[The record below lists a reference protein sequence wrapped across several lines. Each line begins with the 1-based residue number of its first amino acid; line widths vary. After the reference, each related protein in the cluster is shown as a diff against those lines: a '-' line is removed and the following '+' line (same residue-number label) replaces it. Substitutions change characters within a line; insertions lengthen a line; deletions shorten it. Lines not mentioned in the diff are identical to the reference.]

1 MKKCSQCG
9 RAYSDLITT
18 CSYCGT
24 PLGGGAPAGSA
35 RPVPPPVRPAAQ
47 PVRSS
52 TPPVQSA
59 PQPVR
64 SSTPPVQPAPQ
75 PVRSSTPPAQSAPA
89 VSPAS
94 ENVGKGFLG
103 ACLFAIGG
111 AVIQAI
117 LINVGVVAAFSGII
131 TYFLA
136 IYGYQKFSGIGNAS
150 SKKAIWI
157 SIPISL
163 LMITLGTAF
172 GYSFYCANLWG
183 VRVSE
188 AAHLIQQNSALIE
201 AMGEDIM
208 STLMLWG
215 ASVVVSLIRGRKK
228 K

>member
-24 PLGGGAPAGSA
+24 PLGGNAPAGSA
-35 RPVPPPVRPAAQ
+35 RPVPPPARPAAQ

-52 TPPVQSA
+52 TPPVQTA
-59 PQPVR
+59 P
-64 SSTPPVQPAPQ
+64 QPAPQ
-75 PVRSSTPPAQSAPA
+75 PARSSTPPAQPAPA
-89 VSPAS
+89 AGLAA

-103 ACLFAIGG
+103 ACLFGLGG
-111 AVIQAI
+111 AVVQAI
-117 LINVGVVAAFSGII
+117 LINIGIVAAISGII

-136 IYGYQKFSGIGNAS
+136 IYGYQKLSGAGAAS
-150 SKKAIWI
+150 SKKAVWI
-157 SIPISL
+157 AIPISL
-163 LMITLGTAF
+163 LMIMLGTAF

-188 AAHLIQQNSALIE
+188 AAHLIQQNSALID
-201 AMGEDIM
+201 AMGQDIM
-208 STLMLWG
+208 SSLMLWG
-215 ASVVVSLIRGRKK
+215 ASVVISLIRGRKK

>member
-24 PLGGGAPAGSA
+24 PLGGNAPAGSA
-35 RPVPPPVRPAAQ
+35 RPVPPPARPAAQ

-52 TPPVQSA
+52 TPPVQTA
-59 PQPVR
+59 P
-64 SSTPPVQPAPQ
+64 QPAPQ

-150 SKKAIWI
+150 SKKAVWI
-157 SIPISL
+157 AIPISL
-163 LMITLGTAF
+163 LMIMLGTAF

-188 AAHLIQQNSALIE
+188 AAHLIQQNSALVE

>member
-24 PLGGGAPAGSA
+24 PLGGNAPAGSA
-35 RPVPPPVRPAAQ
+35 RPVPPPARPAAQ

-52 TPPVQSA
+52 TPPVQTA
-59 PQPVR
+59 P
-64 SSTPPVQPAPQ
+64 QPAPQ
-75 PVRSSTPPAQSAPA
+75 PARSSTPPAQPAPA
-89 VSPAS
+89 AGLAA

-103 ACLFAIGG
+103 ACLFGLGG
-111 AVIQAI
+111 AVVQAI
-117 LINVGVVAAFSGII
+117 LINIGIVAAISGII

-136 IYGYQKFSGIGNAS
+136 IYGYQKLSGIGNAS

-215 ASVVVSLIRGRKK
+215 ASVVISLIRGRKK

>member
-24 PLGGGAPAGSA
+24 PLGGNAPAGSA
-35 RPVPPPVRPAAQ
+35 RPVPPPARPAAQ

-52 TPPVQSA
+52 TPPVQTA
-59 PQPVR
+59 P
-64 SSTPPVQPAPQ
+64 QPAPQ
-75 PVRSSTPPAQSAPA
+75 PARSSMLPAQPAPA
-89 VSPAS
+89 AGLAA

-103 ACLFAIGG
+103 ACLFGLGG
-111 AVIQAI
+111 AVVQAI
-117 LINVGVVAAFSGII
+117 LINIGIVAAISGII

-136 IYGYQKFSGIGNAS
+136 VYGYQKLSGAGAAS
-150 SKKAIWI
+150 SKKAVWI
-157 SIPISL
+157 AIPISL
-163 LMITLGTAF
+163 LMIMLGTAF

-188 AAHLIQQNSALIE
+188 AAHLIQQNSALVE

-215 ASVVVSLIRGRKK
+215 ASVVISLIRGRKK

>member
-24 PLGGGAPAGSA
+24 PLGGNAPAGSA
-35 RPVPPPVRPAAQ
+35 RPVPPPARPAAQ

-52 TPPVQSA
+52 TPPVQTA
-59 PQPVR
+59 P
-64 SSTPPVQPAPQ
+64 QPAPQ
-75 PVRSSTPPAQSAPA
+75 PARSSTPPAQPAPA
-89 VSPAS
+89 AGLAA

-103 ACLFAIGG
+103 ACLFGLGG
-111 AVIQAI
+111 AVVQAI
-117 LINVGVVAAFSGII
+117 LINIGIVAAISGII

-136 IYGYQKFSGIGNAS
+136 AYGYQKLSGAGAAS
-150 SKKAIWI
+150 SKKAVWI
-157 SIPISL
+157 AIPISL
-163 LMITLGTAF
+163 LMIMLGTAF

-188 AAHLIQQNSALIE
+188 AAHLIQQNSALID
-201 AMGEDIM
+201 AMGQDIM
-208 STLMLWG
+208 SSLMLWG
-215 ASVVVSLIRGRKK
+215 ASVVISLIRGRKK

>member
-24 PLGGGAPAGSA
+24 PLGGNAPAGSA
-35 RPVPPPVRPAAQ
+35 RPVPPPARPAAQ

-52 TPPVQSA
+52 TPPVQTA
-59 PQPVR
+59 P
-64 SSTPPVQPAPQ
+64 QPAPQ
-75 PVRSSTPPAQSAPA
+75 PARSSTPPAQPAPA
-89 VSPAS
+89 AGPAA

-103 ACLFAIGG
+103 ACLFGLGG
-111 AVIQAI
+111 AVVQAI
-117 LINVGVVAAFSGII
+117 LINIGIVAAISGII

-136 IYGYQKFSGIGNAS
+136 VYGYQKLSGAGAAS
-150 SKKAIWI
+150 SKKAVWI
-157 SIPISL
+157 AIPISL
-163 LMITLGTAF
+163 LMIMLGTAF

-188 AAHLIQQNSALIE
+188 AAHLIQQNSALID
-201 AMGEDIM
+201 AMGQDIM
-208 STLMLWG
+208 SSLMLWG
-215 ASVVVSLIRGRKK
+215 ASVVISLICGRKK

>member
-24 PLGGGAPAGSA
+24 PLGGNAPAGSA
-35 RPVPPPVRPAAQ
+35 RPVPPPARPAAQ

-52 TPPVQSA
+52 TPPVQTA
-59 PQPVR
+59 P
-64 SSTPPVQPAPQ
+64 QPAPQ
-75 PVRSSTPPAQSAPA
+75 PARSSTPPAQPAPA
-89 VSPAS
+89 AGLAA

-103 ACLFAIGG
+103 ACLFGLGG
-111 AVIQAI
+111 AVVQAI
-117 LINVGVVAAFSGII
+117 LINIGIVAAISGII

-136 IYGYQKFSGIGNAS
+136 IYGYQKLSGIGNAS

-188 AAHLIQQNSALIE
+188 AAHLIQQNSALVE

-208 STLMLWG
+208 SSLMLWG
-215 ASVVVSLIRGRKK
+215 AAVVVSLIRGRKK
-228 K
+228 

>member
-24 PLGGGAPAGSA
+24 PLGGNAPAGSA
-35 RPVPPPVRPAAQ
+35 RPVPPPARPAAQ

-52 TPPVQSA
+52 TPPVQTAPQTA
-59 PQPVR
+59 PQP
-64 SSTPPVQPAPQ
+64 A
-75 PVRSSTPPAQSAPA
+75 RSSTPPAQPAPA
-89 VSPAS
+89 AGLAA

-103 ACLFAIGG
+103 ACLFGLGG
-111 AVIQAI
+111 AVVQAI
-117 LINVGVVAAFSGII
+117 LINIGIVAAISGII

-136 IYGYQKFSGIGNAS
+136 VYGYQKLSGAGAAS
-150 SKKAIWI
+150 SKKAVWI
-157 SIPISL
+157 AIPISL
-163 LMITLGTAF
+163 LMIMLGTAF

-188 AAHLIQQNSALIE
+188 AAHLIQQNSALVE

-215 ASVVVSLIRGRKK
+215 ASVVISLIRGRKK

>member
-9 RAYSDLITT
+9 RLYSDLIKT

-24 PLGGGAPAGSA
+24 SLDSSAPAGSSK
-35 RPVPPPVRPAAQ
+35 PV
-47 PVRSS
+47 
-52 TPPVQSA
+52 TP
-59 PQPVR
+59 PVR

-75 PVRSSTPPAQSAPA
+75 PARSSMPPVQPAPQPARSSTSPAQPAPA
-89 VSPAS
+89 AGPAA

-103 ACLFAIGG
+103 ACLFAMGG

-117 LINVGVVAAFSGII
+117 LINIGIVAAISGII

-136 IYGYQKFSGIGNAS
+136 IYGYQKLSGIGNAS

-157 SIPISL
+157 AIPISL
-163 LMITLGTAF
+163 LMIMLGTAF
-172 GYSFYCANLWG
+172 GYSFYCAKLWG

-188 AAHLIQQNSALIE
+188 AAHLIQQNSALID
-201 AMGEDIM
+201 AMGQDIM
-208 STLMLWG
+208 SSLMLWG
-215 ASVVVSLIRGRKK
+215 VSVVISLIRIRKK

>member
-24 PLGGGAPAGSA
+24 PLGGNAPAGSA
-35 RPVPPPVRPAAQ
+35 RPVPPPARPAAQ

-52 TPPVQSA
+52 TPPVQTA
-59 PQPVR
+59 P
-64 SSTPPVQPAPQ
+64 QPAPQ
-75 PVRSSTPPAQSAPA
+75 PARSSMPPAQPAPA
-89 VSPAS
+89 AGLAA

-103 ACLFAIGG
+103 ACLFGLGG
-111 AVIQAI
+111 AVVQAI
-117 LINVGVVAAFSGII
+117 LINIGIVAAISGII

-136 IYGYQKFSGIGNAS
+136 VYGYQKLSGAGAAS
-150 SKKAIWI
+150 SKKAVWI
-157 SIPISL
+157 AIPISL
-163 LMITLGTAF
+163 LMIMLGTAF

-188 AAHLIQQNSALIE
+188 AAHLIQQNSALVE

-215 ASVVVSLIRGRKK
+215 ASVVISLIRGRKK

>member
-24 PLGGGAPAGSA
+24 PLGGNAPAGSA
-35 RPVPPPVRPAAQ
+35 RPVPPPARPAAQ

-52 TPPVQSA
+52 TPPVQTA
-59 PQPVR
+59 P
-64 SSTPPVQPAPQ
+64 QPAPQ
-75 PVRSSTPPAQSAPA
+75 PARSSTPPAQPAPA
-89 VSPAS
+89 AGLAA

-103 ACLFAIGG
+103 ASLFGLGG
-111 AVIQAI
+111 AVVQAI
-117 LINVGVVAAFSGII
+117 LINIGIVAAITGII

-150 SKKAIWI
+150 SKKAVWI
-157 SIPISL
+157 AIPISL
-163 LMITLGTAF
+163 LMIMLGTAF

-188 AAHLIQQNSALIE
+188 AAHLIQQNSALID
-201 AMGEDIM
+201 AMGQDIM
-208 STLMLWG
+208 SSLMLWG
-215 ASVVVSLIRGRKK
+215 ASVVISLIRGRKK

>member
-24 PLGGGAPAGSA
+24 PLGGNAPAGSA
-35 RPVPPPVRPAAQ
+35 RPVPPPARPAAQ

-52 TPPVQSA
+52 TPPVQTA
-59 PQPVR
+59 P
-64 SSTPPVQPAPQ
+64 QPAPQ

-94 ENVGKGFLG
+94 ENAGMGFLG

-150 SKKAIWI
+150 SKKAGWI
-157 SIPISL
+157 AIPISL
-163 LMITLGTAF
+163 LMIMLGTAF

-188 AAHLIQQNSALIE
+188 AAHLIQQNSALID
-201 AMGEDIM
+201 AMGQDIM
-208 STLMLWG
+208 SSLMLWG
-215 ASVVVSLIRGRKK
+215 ASVVISLICGRKK

>member
-24 PLGGGAPAGSA
+24 PLGGNAPAGSA
-35 RPVPPPVRPAAQ
+35 RPVPPPARPAAQ

-52 TPPVQSA
+52 TPPVQTA
-59 PQPVR
+59 P
-64 SSTPPVQPAPQ
+64 QPAPQ
-75 PVRSSTPPAQSAPA
+75 PARSSTPPAQPAPA
-89 VSPAS
+89 AGLAS

-103 ACLFAIGG
+103 ACLFGLGG
-111 AVIQAI
+111 AVVQAI
-117 LINVGVVAAFSGII
+117 LINIGIVAAISGII

-136 IYGYQKFSGIGNAS
+136 VYGYQKLSGAGAAS
-150 SKKAIWI
+150 SKKAVWI
-157 SIPISL
+157 AIPISL
-163 LMITLGTAF
+163 LMIMLGTAF

-188 AAHLIQQNSALIE
+188 AAHLIQQNSALID
-201 AMGEDIM
+201 AMGQDIM
-208 STLMLWG
+208 SSLMLWG
-215 ASVVVSLIRGRKK
+215 VSVVISLIGRKK

>member
-24 PLGGGAPAGSA
+24 PLGGNAPAGSA
-35 RPVPPPVRPAAQ
+35 RPVPPPARPAAQ

-52 TPPVQSA
+52 TPPVQTA
-59 PQPVR
+59 P
-64 SSTPPVQPAPQ
+64 QPAPQ
-75 PVRSSTPPAQSAPA
+75 PARSSTPPAQPAPA
-89 VSPAS
+89 AGLAA

-150 SKKAIWI
+150 SKKAVWI
-157 SIPISL
+157 AIPISL
-163 LMITLGTAF
+163 LMIMLGTAF

-188 AAHLIQQNSALIE
+188 AAHLIQQNSALID
-201 AMGEDIM
+201 AMGQDIM
-208 STLMLWG
+208 SSLMLWG
-215 ASVVVSLIRGRKK
+215 ASVVISLIRGRKK

>member
-24 PLGGGAPAGSA
+24 PLGGNAPAGSA
-35 RPVPPPVRPAAQ
+35 RPVPPPARPAAQ

-52 TPPVQSA
+52 TPPVQTA
-59 PQPVR
+59 P
-64 SSTPPVQPAPQ
+64 QPAPQ
-75 PVRSSTPPAQSAPA
+75 PARSSMPPAQPAPA
-89 VSPAS
+89 AGLAA

-103 ACLFAIGG
+103 ACLFGLGG
-111 AVIQAI
+111 AVVQAI
-117 LINVGVVAAFSGII
+117 LINIGIVAAISGII

-136 IYGYQKFSGIGNAS
+136 VYGYQKLSGAGAAS
-150 SKKAIWI
+150 SKKAVWI
-157 SIPISL
+157 AIPISL
-163 LMITLGTAF
+163 LMIMLGTAF

-188 AAHLIQQNSALIE
+188 AAHLIQQNSALID
-201 AMGEDIM
+201 AMGQDIM
-208 STLMLWG
+208 SSLMLWG
-215 ASVVVSLIRGRKK
+215 ASVVISLIRSRKK

>member
-24 PLGGGAPAGSA
+24 PLGGNAPAGSA
-35 RPVPPPVRPAAQ
+35 RPVPPPARPAAQ

-52 TPPVQSA
+52 TPPVQTA
-59 PQPVR
+59 P
-64 SSTPPVQPAPQ
+64 QPAPQ
-75 PVRSSTPPAQSAPA
+75 PARSSTPPAQPAPDA
-89 VSPAS
+89 GLAA

-103 ACLFAIGG
+103 ACLFGLGG
-111 AVIQAI
+111 AVVQAI
-117 LINVGVVAAFSGII
+117 LINIGIVAAISGII

-136 IYGYQKFSGIGNAS
+136 VYGYQKLSGAGAAS
-150 SKKAIWI
+150 SKKAVWI
-157 SIPISL
+157 AIPISL
-163 LMITLGTAF
+163 LMIMLGTAF

-188 AAHLIQQNSALIE
+188 AAHLIQQNSALVE

-215 ASVVVSLIRGRKK
+215 ASVVISLIRGRKK

>member
-24 PLGGGAPAGSA
+24 PLGGNAPAGSA
-35 RPVPPPVRPAAQ
+35 RPVPPPARPAAQ

-52 TPPVQSA
+52 TPPVQTA
-59 PQPVR
+59 P
-64 SSTPPVQPAPQ
+64 QPAPQ
-75 PVRSSTPPAQSAPA
+75 PARSSTPPAQPAPA
-89 VSPAS
+89 AGLAA

-103 ACLFAIGG
+103 ACLFGLGG
-111 AVIQAI
+111 AVVQAI
-117 LINVGVVAAFSGII
+117 LINIGIVAAISGII

-136 IYGYQKFSGIGNAS
+136 VYGYQKLSGAGAAS
-150 SKKAIWI
+150 SKKAVWI
-157 SIPISL
+157 AIPISL
-163 LMITLGTAF
+163 LMIMLGTAF

-188 AAHLIQQNSALIE
+188 AAHLIQQNSALID
-201 AMGEDIM
+201 AMGQDIM
-208 STLMLWG
+208 SSLMLWG
-215 ASVVVSLIRGRKK
+215 ASVVISLIRSRKK

>member
-24 PLGGGAPAGSA
+24 PLGGNAPAGSA
-35 RPVPPPVRPAAQ
+35 RPVPPPARPAAQ

-52 TPPVQSA
+52 TPPVQTA
-59 PQPVR
+59 P
-64 SSTPPVQPAPQ
+64 QPAPQ
-75 PVRSSTPPAQSAPA
+75 PARSSTPPAQPAPA
-89 VSPAS
+89 AGLAA

-103 ACLFAIGG
+103 ACLFGLGG
-111 AVIQAI
+111 AVVQAI
-117 LINVGVVAAFSGII
+117 LINIGIVAAISGII

-136 IYGYQKFSGIGNAS
+136 VYGYQKLSGAGAAS
-150 SKKAIWI
+150 SKKAVWI
-157 SIPISL
+157 AIPISL
-163 LMITLGTAF
+163 LMIMLGTAF

-188 AAHLIQQNSALIE
+188 AAHLIQQNSALID
-201 AMGEDIM
+201 AMGQDIM
-208 STLMLWG
+208 SSLMLWG
-215 ASVVVSLIRGRKK
+215 ASVVISLIRGRKK

>member
-24 PLGGGAPAGSA
+24 PLGGNAPAGSA
-35 RPVPPPVRPAAQ
+35 RPVPPPARPAAQ

-52 TPPVQSA
+52 TPPVQTA
-59 PQPVR
+59 P
-64 SSTPPVQPAPQ
+64 QPAPQ
-75 PVRSSTPPAQSAPA
+75 PARSSMPPAQPAPA
-89 VSPAS
+89 AGLAA

-103 ACLFAIGG
+103 ACLFGLGG
-111 AVIQAI
+111 AVVQAI
-117 LINVGVVAAFSGII
+117 LINIGIVAAISGII

-136 IYGYQKFSGIGNAS
+136 VYGYQKLSGAGAAS
-150 SKKAIWI
+150 SKKAVWI
-157 SIPISL
+157 AIPISL
-163 LMITLGTAF
+163 LMIMLGTAF

>member
-24 PLGGGAPAGSA
+24 PLGGNAPAGSA
-35 RPVPPPVRPAAQ
+35 RPVPPPARPAAQ

-52 TPPVQSA
+52 TPPVQTA
-59 PQPVR
+59 P
-64 SSTPPVQPAPQ
+64 QPAPQ
-75 PVRSSTPPAQSAPA
+75 PARSSTPPAQPAPA
-89 VSPAS
+89 AGLAA

-103 ACLFAIGG
+103 ACLFGLGG
-111 AVIQAI
+111 AVVQAI
-117 LINVGVVAAFSGII
+117 LINIGIVAAISGII

-136 IYGYQKFSGIGNAS
+136 IYGYQKLSGAGAAS
-150 SKKAIWI
+150 SKKAVWI
-157 SIPISL
+157 AIPISL
-163 LMITLGTAF
+163 LMIMLGTAF

-188 AAHLIQQNSALIE
+188 AAHLIQQNSALVE

-208 STLMLWG
+208 SSLMLWG
-215 ASVVVSLIRGRKK
+215 AAVVVSLIRGRKK
-228 K
+228 

>member
-24 PLGGGAPAGSA
+24 PLGGNAPAGSA
-35 RPVPPPVRPAAQ
+35 RPVPPPARPAAQ

-52 TPPVQSA
+52 TPPVQTA
-59 PQPVR
+59 P
-64 SSTPPVQPAPQ
+64 QPAPQ
-75 PVRSSTPPAQSAPA
+75 PARSSTPPAQSAPA

-150 SKKAIWI
+150 SKKAVWI
-157 SIPISL
+157 AIPISL
-163 LMITLGTAF
+163 LMIMLGTAF

-188 AAHLIQQNSALIE
+188 AAHLIQQNSALID
-201 AMGEDIM
+201 AMGQDIM
-208 STLMLWG
+208 SSLMLWG
-215 ASVVVSLIRGRKK
+215 ASVVISLIRGRKK

>member
-18 CSYCGT
+18 CSYCGA
-24 PLGGGAPAGSA
+24 PLGGGATAGSA
-35 RPVPPPVRPAAQ
+35 KPVPPPTRPAAQ
-47 PVRSS
+47 PVRS
-52 TPPVQSA
+52 TPPVQPA
-59 PQPVR
+59 PQPAR

-75 PVRSSTPPAQSAPA
+75 PVCSSTSPAQPAPA
-89 VSPAS
+89 AGPAA

-117 LINVGVVAAFSGII
+117 LINIGIVAAISGII

-136 IYGYQKFSGIGNAS
+136 IYGYQKLSGIGNAS

-157 SIPISL
+157 AIPVSL
-163 LMITLGTAF
+163 LMIILGTAF
-172 GYSFYCANLWG
+172 GYSFYCAKLWG

-188 AAHLIQQNSALIE
+188 AAHLIQQNSALID
-201 AMGEDIM
+201 AMGQDIM

>member
-24 PLGGGAPAGSA
+24 PLGGNAPAGSA
-35 RPVPPPVRPAAQ
+35 RPVPPPARPAAQ

-52 TPPVQSA
+52 TPPVQTA
-59 PQPVR
+59 P
-64 SSTPPVQPAPQ
+64 QPAPQ
-75 PVRSSTPPAQSAPA
+75 PARSSTPPAQPAPA
-89 VSPAS
+89 AGLAA

-188 AAHLIQQNSALIE
+188 AAHLIQQNSALVE

>member
-24 PLGGGAPAGSA
+24 PLGGNAPAGSA

-52 TPPVQSA
+52 TPPVQTA
-59 PQPVR
+59 P
-64 SSTPPVQPAPQ
+64 QPAPQ
-75 PVRSSTPPAQSAPA
+75 PARSSTPPAQPAPA
-89 VSPAS
+89 ADLAA

-103 ACLFAIGG
+103 ACLFGLGG
-111 AVIQAI
+111 AVVQAI
-117 LINVGVVAAFSGII
+117 LINIGIVAAISGII

-136 IYGYQKFSGIGNAS
+136 VYGYQKLSGAGAAS
-150 SKKAIWI
+150 SKKAVWI
-157 SIPISL
+157 AIPISL
-163 LMITLGTAF
+163 LMIMLGTAF

-188 AAHLIQQNSALIE
+188 AAHLIQQNSALVE

-215 ASVVVSLIRGRKK
+215 ASVVISLIRGRKK

>member
-24 PLGGGAPAGSA
+24 PLGGNAPAGSA
-35 RPVPPPVRPAAQ
+35 RPVPPPARPAAQ

-52 TPPVQSA
+52 TPPVQTA
-59 PQPVR
+59 P
-64 SSTPPVQPAPQ
+64 QPAPQ
-75 PVRSSTPPAQSAPA
+75 PARSSTPPAQPAPA
-89 VSPAS
+89 AGLAA

-103 ACLFAIGG
+103 ACLFGLGG
-111 AVIQAI
+111 EVVQAI
-117 LINVGVVAAFSGII
+117 LINIGIVAAISGII

-136 IYGYQKFSGIGNAS
+136 VYGYQKLSGAGAAS
-150 SKKAIWI
+150 SKKAVWI
-157 SIPISL
+157 AIPISL
-163 LMITLGTAF
+163 LMIMLGTAF

-188 AAHLIQQNSALIE
+188 AAHLIQQNSALVE

-215 ASVVVSLIRGRKK
+215 ASVVISLIRGRKK

>member
-24 PLGGGAPAGSA
+24 PLGGNAPAGSA
-35 RPVPPPVRPAAQ
+35 RPVPPPARPAAQ

-52 TPPVQSA
+52 TPPVQTA
-59 PQPVR
+59 P
-64 SSTPPVQPAPQ
+64 QPAPQ
-75 PVRSSTPPAQSAPA
+75 PARSSTPPAQPAPA
-89 VSPAS
+89 AGLAA

-103 ACLFAIGG
+103 ACLFGLGG
-111 AVIQAI
+111 AVVQAI
-117 LINVGVVAAFSGII
+117 LINIGIVAAISGII

-150 SKKAIWI
+150 SKKAVWI
-157 SIPISL
+157 AIPISL
-163 LMITLGTAF
+163 LMIMLGTAF

-188 AAHLIQQNSALIE
+188 AAHLIQQNSALVE

-215 ASVVVSLIRGRKK
+215 ASVVISLIRGRKK

>member
-18 CSYCGT
+18 CSYCGA
-24 PLGGGAPAGSA
+24 PLGGSAPAGSA
-35 RPVPPPVRPAAQ
+35 KPVPPPTRPAAQPVRSTPPVQPAAQ

-52 TPPVQSA
+52 TPPVQ
-59 PQPVR
+59 
-64 SSTPPVQPAPQ
+64 PAAQ
-75 PVRSSTPPAQSAPA
+75 PVRSSTPPAQPAPA
-89 VSPAS
+89 AGSTA

-103 ACLFAIGG
+103 ACLFAMGG
-111 AVIQAI
+111 AVVQAI
-117 LINVGVVAAFSGII
+117 LINIGIVAAIAGII

-136 IYGYQKFSGIGNAS
+136 VYGYQKFSGAGAAS

-157 SIPISL
+157 AIPISL
-163 LMITLGTAF
+163 LMIMLGTAF
-172 GYSFYCANLWG
+172 GYSFYCAKLWG
-183 VRVSE
+183 VSMSE

-201 AMGEDIM
+201 AMGQDIM

-215 ASVVVSLIRGRKK
+215 VSVVISLIRIRKK

>member
-9 RAYSDLITT
+9 RVYSDLITT
-18 CSYCGT
+18 CSYCGA
-24 PLGGGAPAGSA
+24 PLGGGATAGSA
-35 RPVPPPVRPAAQ
+35 KPVPPPTRPAAQPVRSTPPVQPAPQPARSSTPPGQPAAQ

-52 TPPVQSA
+52 TPPA
-59 PQPVR
+59 
-64 SSTPPVQPAPQ
+64 QPAPAAG
-75 PVRSSTPPAQSAPA
+75 STA
-89 VSPAS
+89 

-103 ACLFAIGG
+103 ACLFAMGG

-117 LINVGVVAAFSGII
+117 LINIGIVAAISGII

-136 IYGYQKFSGIGNAS
+136 IYGYQKLSGIGNAS

-157 SIPISL
+157 AIPISL
-163 LMITLGTAF
+163 LMIMLGTAL
-172 GYSFYCANLWG
+172 GYSFYCAKLWG

-188 AAHLIQQNSALIE
+188 AAHLIQQNSALID
-201 AMGEDIM
+201 AMGQDIM